1 MTARSPFAAAATV
14 AAMAA
19 REAAALTL
27 VPDLRVRTDG
37 PDPEILF
44 RPVDC
49 PWCGA
54 AAPCPPPMREIAFT
68 GDRALPRLSLLAC
81 EEVTARSLLALTL
94 IRSAEASAPPRFVT
108 RGVFWARTVGTGPIE
123 DLGSGLALLDAAERW
138 FDDLLPAF
146 RSGPPRR
153 DDLPHLPYPPEPLD
167 GAHWTH
173 PGDAPLPVSVRAAR
187 PAPDGRRAG
196 TVASSRRSLHFLSP
210 HARGESAA
218 RLNHAYLSARA
229 DAVRAALTVRDHPAL
244 AV

>member
-1 MTARSPFAAAATV
+1 MTASFAAA

-37 PDPEILF
+37 PEPEILF

-49 PWCGA
+49 PWCEV
-54 AAPCPPPMREIAFT
+54 AAPCPPPMREVAFT
-68 GDRALPRLSLLAC
+68 GPESLPVLSLLAC
-81 EEVTARSLLALTL
+81 EEVTARALLPLTL
-94 IRSAEASAPPRFVT
+94 IRSSEPSAPPRFVT
-108 RGVFWARTVGTGPIE
+108 RGVFWARTVGTGSWD
-123 DLGSGLALLDAAERW
+123 DLAPGLALLDAAERW

-146 RSGPPRR
+146 RSG
-153 DDLPHLPYPPEPLD
+153 

-173 PGDAPLPVSVRAAR
+173 PGEVPLPASVRAAR

-196 TVASSRRSLHFLSP
+196 AVAASRRGLHFLTP
-210 HARGESAA
+210 HAHGEPAA
-218 RLNHAYLSARA
+218 RLNHAYLAARA
-229 DAVRAALTVRDHPAL
+229 DAVRADLTVHDHPAL